1 MKNACGLS
9 VGNWLALLGLCVTLL
24 IFVNSIV
31 DRKVDEINV
40 RFDRVEKT
48 IDRVD
53 TNVNEHL
60 KYHISNKGNVNCQS
74 TEKEVSYAK
83 AESRTSEK
91 VPEVCSES
99 TR

>member
-9 VGNWLALLGLCVTLL
+9 VGNWLAFIGLCVTLL

-60 KYHISNKGNVNCQS
+60 KYHISNKGSVKCQS
-74 TEKEVSYAK
+74 AEKEVSYVK
-83 AESRTSEK
+83 AEDGKTQEK
-91 VPEVCSES
+91 IRKRHP
-99 TR
+99 